1 MNMKNDTVRILFI
14 DDEDLVLN
22 SLRRALRNESFETFF
37 TTDPEQAFRLV
48 KEESIDIV
56 VSDQSMPNMSGTEFL
71 GILRRLHEHVVR
83 VMLTGQSD
91 RETTLNAINDGH
103 VHRFLDKPWDNVKLR
118 TVLHELVVDVRLR
131 HQRSRV
137 GAVPVEPRRPL
148 RTVHRDAMGA
158 VLISEGD
165 L

>member
-1 MNMKNDTVRILFI
+1 MSTDTVRILFI

-22 SLRRALRNESFETFF
+22 SLKRALRNEAFETFF

-48 KEESIDIV
+48 KAESIDIV

-91 RETTLNAINDGH
+91 RETTINAINDGH
-103 VHRFLDKPWDNVKLR
+103 VHRFLDKPWDNEKLR
-118 TVLHELVVDVRLR
+118 SVLNELVVDVRLR
-131 HQRSRV
+131 RQRARMASPTSVPLPEPKRTISTV
-137 GAVPVEPRRPL
+137 MRDASGAVII
-148 RTVHRDAMGA
+148 TDA
-158 VLISEGD
+158 
-165 L
+165 